1 MPDLPGLHKIGGGNF
16 GHLPIICAGPFNL
29 DQTVNMTK
37 ETAPFGTWTSPIS
50 PDLVAGQSLRFGSL
64 QSSGDTLY
72 WCEQRPAEAG
82 RTAIVACS
90 PGQRPH
96 DLIASPYSARSRVH
110 EYGGGS
116 FVAFGEEVYF
126 INDRDQAIYWADG
139 EGEAH
144 LVAHDDEL
152 RCADFAVD
160 PNPSQ
165 RRLVAVAEEHDEDS
179 SELPENM
186 LVEIHL
192 GEPRKGSIDP
202 FIAGRDFYAYP
213 RFSPDGAHMCW
224 IEWDLPWM
232 PWEESRLM
240 LGDVGEDGGIERMQ
254 HIAGGDGS
262 AIFQPAWG
270 DDGRLYFVSDETGWG
285 NLYVW
290 DEGTITRV
298 AAMDAEFGR
307 PLWGLGTQAYAV
319 LGSGEVIASYIES
332 GVFKLGSIDT
342 ASGTVREIDQPF
354 SSIDDICLSG
364 DGVAVLGT
372 EDFAAPAVVQLTL
385 PQDQPAQPKVLRRST
400 SAELDRGSI
409 SRGRLVEV
417 PLADGGNTY
426 AVYYPPTNAAFEG
439 EPGTAPPL
447 IAGAHGGPT
456 GMADRG
462 LKLKIQYWTSRGFAF
477 VDVDYRGSFG
487 YGTAYRDALNG
498 HWGVRDVED
507 VIAATRWLVD
517 QGLADGKRL
526 LISGGSAGGYT
537 VQSALTFHDV
547 FAAGAS
553 YYGIGDLQKLLDLT
567 HKFESGYIYN
577 LTGTSPGETAEV
589 FGARSPL
596 FHAEQITSPV
606 IFFQGIEDEVVPP
619 GQSREMVDALKR
631 QGIPVA
637 YLEFEGEGH
646 GFRQADTIVA
656 ALNAEYAFYAKVLGM
671 TPREKLPELT
681 IHNGETL
688 S

>member
-1 MPDLPGLHKIGGGNF
+1 M
-16 GHLPIICAGPFNL
+16 
-29 DQTVNMTK
+29 V
-37 ETAPFGTWTSPIS
+37 
-50 PDLVAGQSLRFGSL
+50 
-64 QSSGDTLY
+64 
-72 WCEQRPAEAG
+72 
-82 RTAIVACS
+82 
-90 PGQRPH
+90 
-96 DLIASPYSARSRVH
+96 
-110 EYGGGS
+110 
-116 FVAFGEEVYF
+116 
-126 INDRDQAIYWADG
+126 
-139 EGEAH
+139 
-144 LVAHDDEL
+144 
-152 RCADFAVD
+152 
-160 PNPSQ
+160 
-165 RRLVAVAEEHDEDS
+165 
-179 SELPENM
+179 
-186 LVEIHL
+186 
-192 GEPRKGSIDP
+192 
-202 FIAGRDFYAYP
+202 
-213 RFSPDGAHMCW
+213 
-224 IEWDLPWM
+224 
-232 PWEESRLM
+232 
-240 LGDVGEDGGIERMQ
+240 
-254 HIAGGDGS
+254 
-262 AIFQPAWG
+262 
-270 DDGRLYFVSDETGWG
+270 
-285 NLYVW
+285 
-290 DEGTITRV
+290 
-298 AAMDAEFGR
+298 
-307 PLWGLGTQAYAV
+307 
-319 LGSGEVIASYIES
+319 
-332 GVFKLGSIDT
+332 
-342 ASGTVREIDQPF
+342 
-354 SSIDDICLSG
+354 SG

-372 EDFAAPAVVQLTL
+372 EDFAAPAVVRLTV
-385 PQDQPAQPKVLRRST
+385 PQDQPAQPQVLRRGT

-409 SRGRLVEV
+409 SRGRFVEV
-417 PLADGGNTY
+417 PVAGGGKTY

-487 YGTAYRDALNG
+487 YGTGYRDALNG

-507 VIAATRWLVD
+507 VIAATCWLVD
-517 QGLADGKRL
+517 EGLADGDRL

-596 FHAEQITSPV
+596 FHAERITSPV
-606 IFFQGIEDEVVPP
+606 IFFQGIEDKVVPP
-619 GQSREMVDALKR
+619 GQSREMVGALKR

-671 TPREKLPELT
+671 TPREELPVLT
-681 IHNGETL
+681 IYNEETL